1 MRKSRKFV
9 ILIIDKKTK
18 QIDYKVT
25 NTTKD
30 DLDDESL
37 KRIIDLQ
44 ILKIDKTKVD
54 YAWEI
59 LR

>member
-18 QIDYKVT
+18 QIGYKVT